1 MFIKRLYHL
10 MQREWAILTS
20 DLRLLAIVLLVPIGY
35 TLLLGSI
42 YQPKRV
48 SAIPTWVIDE
58 DNSALS
64 RAVRDGVAYDET
76 FSLVHEGGTIEEF
89 RKANLQGSA
98 FACIVI
104 PKHFEADVKRGHAA
118 RLLTLIDGS
127 NMLIANS
134 VLRGAASIGGTFSA
148 GILIKRLSMR
158 GTPSGSALT
167 AAVPVTSETRVW
179 YNPAFDYLDFLLP
192 GLLATVVQQ
201 VTLLGVA
208 LAFTRER
215 ERKLTGDLLQIT
227 DSPLEVLLSKGIFY
241 TLINLFTAA
250 VAFTIAVRFF
260 HMSLGGSLGLL
271 AILLT
276 VFIIALVGLGL
287 VVSAV
292 CRDSLFA
299 TQVLMLIAVP
309 SFLFSGFTWPQISM
323 SGWVLGLSNALP
335 LTHFVLPLRQI
346 VVQGGNM
353 EAVRSHLL
361 WLWGLAG
368 SCYAAAY
375 PMVRLSLRRE
385 ASKL

>member
-1 MFIKRLYHL
+1 MLIKRLYRL
-10 MQREWAILTS
+10 MQREWAVLTS

-35 TLLLGSI
+35 TLLLGSV

-48 SAIPTWVIDE
+48 SAIPAWVIDQ

-64 RAVRDGVAYDET
+64 RAVRDGVAHGEI
-76 FSLVHEGGTIEEF
+76 FSLVHEGGTVEEF
-89 RKANLQGSA
+89 RQANLQGSA
-98 FACIVI
+98 FACIII
-104 PKHFEADVKRGHAA
+104 PKHFEADVKRGHDA

-148 GILIKRLSMR
+148 GILVKRLSMR
-158 GTPSGSALT
+158 GTPSGNVLT
-167 AAVPVTSETRVW
+167 AAIPVASETRVW

-192 GLLATVVQQ
+192 GLLGTVIQQ

-208 LAFTRER
+208 LAFARER
-215 ERKLTGDLLQIT
+215 ERNLTGSLLQIT
-227 DSPLEVLLSKGIFY
+227 GSPLEVLLSKGIFY
-241 TLINLFTAA
+241 TLINLSTAA
-250 VAFTIAVRFF
+250 VAFTIAVRVF
-260 HMSLGGSLGLL
+260 HMSLGGSFGLL
-271 AILLT
+271 AALLT

-299 TQVLMLIAVP
+299 TQMLMLIAVP
-309 SFLFSGFTWPQISM
+309 SFIFSGFTWPQISM

-346 VVQGGNM
+346 IVQGGDM
-353 EAVRSHLL
+353 ESIRAHLL
-361 WLWGLAG
+361 WLWILAG
-368 SCYAAAY
+368 TCYAAAY
-375 PMVRLSLRRE
+375 PAVRMHLKRNEDNL
-385 ASKL
+385 